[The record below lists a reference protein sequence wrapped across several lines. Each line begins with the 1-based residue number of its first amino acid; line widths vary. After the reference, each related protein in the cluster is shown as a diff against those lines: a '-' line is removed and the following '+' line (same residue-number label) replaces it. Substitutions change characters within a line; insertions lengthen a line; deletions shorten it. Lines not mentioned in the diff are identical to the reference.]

1 MDEGRAVQYLSR
13 TFAFRRGMNAG
24 WNRAQQNCSRKQCAN
39 MKCGHRLEEQGHA
52 PCNDKGAA
60 ALVAAREGL

>member
-1 MDEGRAVQYLSR
+1 
-13 TFAFRRGMNAG
+13 MNAG